1 MLPPPVPWLRRMR
14 CGALQ
19 HHLEVLA
26 DTFFARWAPQCAVL
40 CAHFVS
46 GRKFSAPHLAG
57 KRPPRCPPPVPW
69 LRRMRCGALQH
80 HLGVLADTFFAR
92 WAPQCA
98 VLCAP
103 FVSGRKFSAPH
114 LAGQRPPR
122 CAPPG
127 ALCSADEVQD
137 PSVPPWGARGH
148 IFCSLGTTMRC
159 AAPFI
164 RLRP

>member
-57 KRPPRCPPPVPW
+57 
-69 LRRMRCGALQH
+69 
-80 HLGVLADTFFAR
+80 
-92 WAPQCA
+92 
-98 VLCAP
+98 
-103 FVSGRKFSAPH
+103 
-114 LAGQRPPR
+114 QRPPR
-122 CAPPG
+122 CAPPRCPVFGGRG
-127 ALCSADEVQD
+127 AGPFSTTLGCSRSHFLLA
-137 PSVPPWGARGH
+137 GH
-148 IFCSLGTTMRC
+148 HNAQSFRC
-159 AAPFI
+159 ALPHFTLGGIIIFLVLGHPTKGESRSGKQDTWCGLWAFEL
-164 RLRP
+164 LRVHGEA